1 MEQLIKDNEKN
12 FTLVKY
18 HINKVREY
26 EKKRQLR
33 KNQALRDQLLPLNY
47 RNLSVTL
54 DELNQ
59 LKNNLIQAKT
69 MLPRSI
75 DELDTRING
84 VQQKIDNNEYLT
96 EDNPEY
102 ALKMAYEQ
110 VKKDFVW
117 PTQEEID
124 IRDQEEQELI
134 LFLEQN
140 PLQVPYYGMN

>member
-1 MEQLIKDNEKN
+1 MAMEQLIKDNEKN
-12 FTLVKY
+12 FTLFRYHHNKY
-18 HINKVREY
+18 REY
-26 EKKRQLR
+26 EKNRQLR
-33 KNQALRDQLLPLNY
+33 KNKALNDQLLPLNY
-47 RNLSVTL
+47 RNLIFTL
-54 DELNQ
+54 DELNE

-75 DELDTRING
+75 DELDNRINS

-96 EDNPEY
+96 EDNPDY

-110 VKKDFVW
+110 AKKDFVW

-140 PLQVPYYGMN
+140 T

>member
-33 KNQALRDQLLPLNY
+33 KSKALSNQLLPLNY

-75 DELDTRING
+75 DELDTRINS

>member
-12 FTLVKY
+12 FTLFRY
-18 HINKVREY
+18 HINKSREY

-47 RNLSVTL
+47 RNLNVTL
-54 DELNQ
+54 DELNE

-75 DELDTRING
+75 DELDTRINS

-96 EDNPEY
+96 EDNPDY

-110 VKKDFVW
+110 AKKDFVW

-124 IRDQEEQELI
+124 IREQEEQELI

-140 PLQVPYYGMN
+140 T